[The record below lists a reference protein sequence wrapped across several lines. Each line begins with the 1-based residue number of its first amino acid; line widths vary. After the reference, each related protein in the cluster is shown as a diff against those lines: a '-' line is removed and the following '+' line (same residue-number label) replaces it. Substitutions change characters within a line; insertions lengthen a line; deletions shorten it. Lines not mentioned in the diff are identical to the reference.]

1 MLNLWFEGGA
11 NMLVR
16 DFQDYVYS
24 ADDDAAI
31 GVVIHSAE
39 TRDKI
44 AVTYDVSAD
53 INKYGEL
60 MIHISL

>member
-1 MLNLWFEGGA
+1 
-11 NMLVR
+11 MLVR